1 MKIAL
6 TSRKDHYL
14 TFYPRP
20 RSYYRPYD
28 PPCEHMQW
36 FQSGDGSSYSHGTL
50 VLNGNQLGGK
60 MYEATIT
67 FEDGDLKNWLKNYI
81 DSNPQKGLEL
91 LAEMLPRA
99 VAARNEVKK

>member
-14 TFYPRP
+14 TFYPKP
-20 RSYYRPYD
+20 CHGPEYR
-28 PPCEHMQW
+28 PCEHMEWLQG
-36 FQSGDGSSYSHGTL
+36 GDGTSCSYGTL
-50 VLNGNQLGGK
+50 VLNGNQLGGER
-60 MYEATIT
+60 YDATFT
-67 FEDGDLKNWLKNYI
+67 FEDDDLKNWLKNYI
-81 DSNPQKGLEL
+81 DSYPQKGLEL